1 MPSHAREWVCLPA
14 TSVGGNLLYAL
25 VRILKSVF
33 IIFCFCYFRG
43 NRPKNILERFFSF
56 RRRKMTTTS
65 ASMTVCHFLQHKNLY
80 VAELQLLNTSEKV
93 VLFWLNDLLTIGKRS
108 CSVCCCWDMNPRLVL
123 FALMSQA
130 MLVSVEGFSSHHS
143 TVPLK
148 K

>member
-1 MPSHAREWVCLPA
+1 MCLPA

-65 ASMTVCHFLQHKNLY
+65 ASMTVCHYLLHKNLN
-80 VAELQLLNTSEKV
+80 VAELQLLNTSKKV
-93 VLFWLNDLLTIGKRS
+93 ALLWLNNLLTIVGKLS
-108 CSVCCCWDMNPRLVL
+108 CSVCRCWDMNPRLVL
-123 FALMSQA
+123 SVLMLEA